1 MFVASVEDRL
11 DEVLEIVLLL
21 EDLGLLPEATCAR
34 FLIVVRLFD
43 LDSLER
49 RLTLED
55 LGPLPG

>member
-21 EDLGLLPEATCAR
+21 EDLGLLPKAACAR

-43 LDSLER
+43 LDGLEC